1 MILMLLIGLVFTW
14 VSTAL
19 IVRALVMPRV
29 GAVNTVK
36 QIELYGF
43 QTRAVDGDK
52 DAARPLLGRVDSI
65 ANSLGAAVAR
75 RFGGL
80 RESEVRNML
89 MAAGMYRTQPRKFL
103 GYRVLS
109 TIAVPAL
116 FVWTTSTLGY
126 STAIAVLA
134 LPLGV
139 AIGWIGPVRFVQR
152 RADRRLSTIDYDL
165 PELIDL
171 LVVTVES
178 GLGLSGS
185 LQIASQRLTG
195 ALGDEVRLVMQE
207 QAMGLSTT
215 EALHNMLSRCD
226 TPLMHGFVRAVVQ
239 GENLGVSIGQI
250 MRELAVDMRLRR
262 RQAAEER
269 AQKAPT
275 KILFPLVFLIFPAM
289 FVVLLGPAIFAFL
302 DAFGG

>member
-1 MILMLLIGLVFTW
+1 MIFMLLVGLVFTW
-14 VSTAL
+14 VATAL

-29 GAVNTVK
+29 GAANTVK

-43 QTRAVDGDK
+43 QTRPAESGE
-52 DAARPLLGRVDSI
+52 AIARPLMGRVDSV
-65 ANSLGAAVAR
+65 ATSLGSALAQRV
-75 RFGGL
+75 GL
-80 RESEVRNML
+80 RESEVRTML

-109 TIAVPAL
+109 TVAVPFL
-116 FVWTTSTLGY
+116 FFWTASTLGY
-126 STAIAVLA
+126 SSIIAVLG
-134 LPLGV
+134 LLLGLV
-139 AIGWIGPVRFVQR
+139 VGWIAPVRFVQR

-178 GLGLSGS
+178 GLGLGGS

-195 ALGDEVRLVMQE
+195 PLGDEVRLVMQE

-215 EALHNMLSRCD
+215 EALHNMLARCD
-226 TPLMHGFVRAVVQ
+226 TPLMHAFVRAVAQ
-239 GENLGVSIGQI
+239 GESLGVSIGQI

>member
-1 MILMLLIGLVFTW
+1 
-14 VSTAL
+14 
-19 IVRALVMPRV
+19 
-29 GAVNTVK
+29 
-36 QIELYGF
+36 
-43 QTRAVDGDK
+43 
-52 DAARPLLGRVDSI
+52 
-65 ANSLGAAVAR
+65 
-75 RFGGL
+75 
-80 RESEVRNML
+80 ML

-109 TIAVPAL
+109 TVAVPFL
-116 FVWTTSTLGY
+116 FFWTASTLGY
-126 STAIAVLA
+126 SSIIAVLG
-134 LPLGV
+134 LLLGLV
-139 AIGWIGPVRFVQR
+139 VGWIAPVRFVQR

-178 GLGLSGS
+178 GLGLAGS

-195 ALGDEVRLVMQE
+195 PLGDEVRLVMQE

-215 EALHNMLSRCD
+215 EALHNMLARCD
-226 TPLMHGFVRAVVQ
+226 TPLMHAFVRAVAQ
-239 GENLGVSIGQI
+239 GESLGVSIGQI

>member
-1 MILMLLIGLVFTW
+1 MIVILLVGLVLTW
-14 VSTAL
+14 VATVL
-19 IVRALVMPRV
+19 IVRAFVMPRF
-29 GAVNTVK
+29 GAVSAVK
-36 QIELYGF
+36 QIEYYGF
-43 QTRAVDGDK
+43 QTPVAESDE
-52 DAARPLLGRVDSI
+52 DAARPLLGRVDSL
-65 ANSLGAAVAR
+65 ANSLGSAVAAR
-75 RFGGL
+75 VGL

-89 MAAGMYRTQPRKFL
+89 MAAGMYRTQPRKFV

-109 TIAVPAL
+109 TVGVPFL
-116 FVWTTSTLGY
+116 LVWTVSGLGY
-126 STAIAVLA
+126 SSFFTVLA
-134 LPLGV
+134 VPLGIV
-139 AIGWIGPVRFVQR
+139 VGWIAPVRFVQR
-152 RADRRLSTIDYDL
+152 RADRRLSTIDYEL

-195 ALGDEVRLVMQE
+195 PLGDEVRLVMQE

-215 EALHNMLSRCD
+215 EALHNMLQRCD
-226 TPLMHGFVRAVVQ
+226 TPLMHAFVRAVVQ
-239 GENLGVSIGQI
+239 GETLGVSIGQI

-302 DAFGG
+302 KAFGG

>member
-1 MILMLLIGLVFTW
+1 MIVMLLVGLVL
-14 VSTAL
+14 TAVATTL
-19 IVRALVMPRV
+19 IVRAFVMPRV
-29 GAVNTVK
+29 GAVNAVS
-36 QIELYGF
+36 QIEAYGF
-43 QTRAVDGDK
+43 QTRTVETEGRP
-52 DAARPLLGRVDSI
+52 RPLVARLDSL
-65 ANSLGAAVAR
+65 ANSVGSAVAR

-80 RESEVRNML
+80 GESEVRSLL
-89 MAAGMYRTQPRKFL
+89 MSAGMYGTHPRKFL

-109 TIAVPAL
+109 TIVTPAL
-116 FVWTTSTLGY
+116 WFWVSGTAGYPALISMLGVLL
-126 STAIAVLA
+126 AI
-134 LPLGV
+134 PLGWL
-139 AIGWIGPVRFVQR
+139 APMRFVRR
-152 RADRRLSTIDYDL
+152 RAERRLSTVDYDL

-195 ALGDEVRLVMQE
+195 PLGDEIRLVLQE
-207 QAMGLSTT
+207 QTMGLSTS
-215 EALHNMLSRCD
+215 EALHNMLARCD
-226 TPLMHGFVRAVVQ
+226 TPLIHAFVRAVVQ
-239 GENLGVSIGQI
+239 GETLGVSIGQI

-275 KILFPLVFLIFPAM
+275 KILFPLIFLIFPAM
-289 FVVLLGPAIFAFL
+289 FVVLLGPAVFAFL

>member
-1 MILMLLIGLVFTW
+1 MIFMLLVGLVFTW
-14 VSTAL
+14 VATAL

-29 GAVNTVK
+29 GAANTVK

-43 QTRAVDGDK
+43 Q
-52 DAARPLLGRVDSI
+52 ARPAESDEAIAGPLMGRVDSL
-65 ANSLGAAVAR
+65 ATSLGSALAR
-75 RFGGL
+75 RVGL
-80 RESEVRNML
+80 RESEVRTML

-109 TIAVPAL
+109 TIAVPLL
-116 FVWTTSTLGY
+116 FAWTASTLGY
-126 STAIAVLA
+126 SSVIAMLG
-134 LPLGV
+134 LLLGV
-139 AIGWIGPVRFVQR
+139 VVGWVAPVRFVQR

-178 GLGLSGS
+178 GLGLAGS

-195 ALGDEVRLVMQE
+195 PLGDEVRLVMQE

-215 EALHNMLSRCD
+215 ESLHNMLARCD
-226 TPLMHGFVRAVVQ
+226 TPLMHAFVRAVAQ
-239 GENLGVSIGQI
+239 GESLGVSIGQI